1 MAEGS
6 GLSLR
11 RVARVAV
18 LAAAKLVVLP
28 LALLWWAARALT
40 GGETLFQSLSQV
52 VSLIPG
58 RTGSYLRRAFYG
70 LVLPECADDV
80 HMEFGTLLSHPTARL
95 ARGVYIGTYCN
106 LGRVSIGEGVMIGSS
121 VHVLSSRHQHKREG
135 GKLLGGEQGSFSEV
149 RIGANSWIGNSAV
162 VMANVGRD
170 CTVGAAAVVVKDVAD
185 GLTVVGNPA
194 KAIRRDAPQSAPAQ
208 PVLS

>member
-1 MAEGS
+1 VAEGS
-6 GLSLR
+6 RPSLR
-11 RVARVAV
+11 RAARGVV

-28 LALLWWAARALT
+28 LALLWWAYRAAT
-40 GGETLFQSLSQV
+40 GRAVLFESLSQAI
-52 VSLIPG
+52 SLVPG

-80 HMEFGTLLSHPTARL
+80 HIEFGTLLAHPTARL
-95 ARGVYIGTYCN
+95 ARGVYIGTFCT
-106 LGRVSIGEGVMIGSS
+106 LGRVAIGEGVMIGSN
-121 VHVLSSRHQHKREG
+121 VDLLSSRHQHTRVD
-135 GKLLGGEQGSFSEV
+135 GKLLGGEHGTFSEI

-185 GLTVVGNPA
+185 GATVVGNPA
-194 KAIRRDAPQSAPAQ
+194 KEIRRTVAERAAQ

>member
-1 MAEGS
+1 VAEDSS
-6 GLSLR
+6 GAVLR
-11 RVARVAV
+11 RAARSGV
-18 LAAAKLVVLP
+18 LFAAKLLVLP
-28 LALLWWAARALT
+28 LALSWWAYRAAT
-40 GGETLFQSLSQV
+40 GREVLFETLSQMLSLA
-52 VSLIPG
+52 PG

-80 HMEFGTLLSHPTARL
+80 HIEFGSLLSHPTARI
-95 ARGVYIGTYCN
+95 ARGVYIGTFCT
-106 LGRVSIGEGVMIGSS
+106 LGTVSIGEGVMIGSN
-121 VHVLSSRHQHKREG
+121 VDILSSRHQHKREG
-135 GKLLGGEQGSFSEV
+135 GKLLGGEHGTFAEV

-170 CTVGAAAVVVKDVAD
+170 CTVGAGAVVVKDVAD

-194 KAIRRDAPQSAPAQ
+194 REIRRDVSERSTQ